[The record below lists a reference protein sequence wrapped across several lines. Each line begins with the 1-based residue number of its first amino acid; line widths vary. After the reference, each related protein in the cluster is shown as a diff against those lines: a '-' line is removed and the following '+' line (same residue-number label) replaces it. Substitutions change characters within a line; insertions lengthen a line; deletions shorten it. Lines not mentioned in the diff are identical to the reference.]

1 MHSRGL
7 HAISHRQ
14 ATECTRHVP
23 LECIQLL
30 LLLGLRLGLLGEG
43 VGCQCKDNDGE
54 DCLQECKES
63 SSM

>member
-1 MHSRGL
+1 
-7 HAISHRQ
+7 
-14 ATECTRHVP
+14 
-23 LECIQLL
+23 LL